1 MKQILKQAYFNI
13 LTINSI
19 LKKINLVLIAYFAIS
34 STYANNHP
42 IIIQQNSIALK
53 DSSGIDS
60 TKTRNVVLITD
71 SSKLFTNL
79 LSTSANKSPGFTIN
93 AEAKFFV
100 DDYIKKHTAYFNNM
114 KVWGKPY
121 FNLYD
126 RILAS
131 NGIPVQLK
139 YLSVIESSLSSNAVS
154 WAGAVGPW
162 QIMADV
168 AREQGL
174 RTGYYTDDRADY
186 IKSTNAACRIL
197 KDLYAKYED
206 WLLVI
211 AAYNTGAGNVNK
223 AIAKARS
230 KNFWDIQY
238 YLPLETRNHVKKFI
252 ATHYFFEGNGS
263 IATATGNEI
272 KNTFAT
278 TATTTI
284 AKKDTY
290 FELAAKC
297 IPVNLYGKYNSVV
310 IANNLM
316 MDTTLFNQLNPD
328 LDNVLSKGEIYP
340 MRIPSDKVQLFQAKK
355 MDILKQSVELLLNN
369 TGSTTSK

>member
-13 LTINSI
+13 LTINST

-34 STYANNHP
+34 SAYANHHP
-42 IIIQQNSIALK
+42 IIIQQYNIVVK

-60 TKTRNVVLITD
+60 TKTKNVVLITD

-79 LSTSANKSPGFTIN
+79 LSTSANKSPGFAIN

-121 FNLYD
+121 FDLYD

-139 YLSVIESSLSSNAVS
+139 YLSVIESSLSSSAVS

-223 AIAKARS
+223 AIAKAGS
-230 KNFWDIQY
+230 KNFWNIQY

-263 IATATGNEI
+263 IATVTGNEI
-272 KNTFAT
+272 KSTGAP
-278 TATTTI
+278 
-284 AKKDTY
+284 KDTY
-290 FELAAKC
+290 FELAANC
-297 IPVNLYGKYNSVV
+297 TTVNLYGKYNSVV

-316 MDTTLFNQLNPD
+316 MDITLFNQLNPD
-328 LDNVLSKGEIYP
+328 LDNVLSRGEIYP

-369 TGSTTSK
+369 PNNITSK

>member
-13 LTINSI
+13 LTINST

-34 STYANNHP
+34 SAYANHHP
-42 IIIQQNSIALK
+42 IIIQQYNIVVK

-60 TKTRNVVLITD
+60 TKTKNVVLITD

-79 LSTSANKSPGFTIN
+79 LSTSANKSPGFAIN

-100 DDYIKKHTAYFNNM
+100 DDY
-114 KVWGKPY
+114 
-121 FNLYD
+121 
-126 RILAS
+126 
-131 NGIPVQLK
+131 
-139 YLSVIESSLSSNAVS
+139 
-154 WAGAVGPW
+154 
-162 QIMADV
+162 
-168 AREQGL
+168 
-174 RTGYYTDDRADY
+174 RADY

-223 AIAKARS
+223 AIAKAGS
-230 KNFWDIQY
+230 KNFWNIQY

-263 IATATGNEI
+263 IATVTGDEI
-272 KNTFAT
+272 KSTGAR
-278 TATTTI
+278 
-284 AKKDTY
+284 KDTY
-290 FELAAKC
+290 FELAANC
-297 IPVNLYGKYNSVV
+297 TTVNLYGKYNSVV

-316 MDTTLFNQLNPD
+316 MDIALFNQ
-328 LDNVLSKGEIYP
+328 
-340 MRIPSDKVQLFQAKK
+340 
-355 MDILKQSVELLLNN
+355 
-369 TGSTTSK
+369 